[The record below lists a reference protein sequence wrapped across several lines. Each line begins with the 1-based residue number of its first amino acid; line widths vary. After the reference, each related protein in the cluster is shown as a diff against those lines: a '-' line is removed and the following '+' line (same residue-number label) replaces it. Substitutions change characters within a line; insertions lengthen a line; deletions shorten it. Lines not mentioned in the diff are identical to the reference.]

1 MPIDAGPAGAA
12 PRTIAADTPS
22 EPPAWAAEGEGFASF
37 TSIATELGKRQAQ
50 LAAPHPEE
58 DWSRQWDQLRDL
70 QEVLARQR
78 PEHPR
83 EALVTAAV
91 AAGLLRDL
99 REAGEYE
106 HALVMRLVAQLV
118 DYLEASAGVSAE
130 ALGVGSFAEGRH
142 DGPKFGEDDGREI
155 LQVVSDAGYLAAVR
169 RFAPTFYP
177 FVQRELDRAHGFNP
191 LTAAA
196 IGEARS

>member
-1 MPIDAGPAGAA
+1 MSADGSTPIIDHGQAGAA
-12 PRTIAADTPS
+12 AASITAIAA
-22 EPPAWAAEGEGFASF
+22 
-37 TSIATELGKRQAQ
+37 ELGKRQAQ
-50 LAAPHPEE
+50 LAAPHPGE

-106 HALVMRLVAQLV
+106 HALVMQLVAQLV
-118 DYLEASAGVSAE
+118 DYLEASAGVNAE

-142 DGPKFGEDDGREI
+142 DGPKFTVEDANEQF
-155 LQVVSDAGYLAAVR
+155 LASYAAAFDAGLQRGRLQLTHSHMQAGD
-169 RFAPTFYP
+169 AP
-177 FVQRELDRAHGFNP
+177 
-191 LTAAA
+191 
-196 IGEARS
+196 